1 MLSISKIKLTAEGI
15 EKYHGAEGEH
25 NALGTTTLEDYYNE
39 AGAGGD
45 REYMAAVW
53 HGRGAERQGLDG
65 IVRREDFGLALRGIS
80 QDGEMLV
87 QNAGELNRRAA
98 IDMTFSAPKSVS
110 VIWGIDDRET
120 GSLWQAIEKTQ
131 VDAVKRALDF
141 YQRHA
146 AEVRFG
152 EAGKTK
158 ADAEIVAA
166 LFQHGTSR
174 ISAESLA
181 KGVPPDVQLHTHSI
195 VMSYAHFSP
204 DGVSQSEPWMMKA
217 GGVEALDSELRASAR
232 RSFEAWAAEN
242 PAPAK
247 KYGFEGYVS
256 YTQGKWAEEM
266 RSIHAGEKSTAAM
279 EFASAYKWKMALGAV
294 YRVDQAW
301 RLRELGL
308 NIKRDG
314 EFYEIRGVPRALRD
328 ELSKRT
334 AEIEKLLAERNA
346 GGGKANE
353 AANLA
358 TRISKAEASFHEIQS
373 RVIELAREHGF
384 SLDNLER
391 HAGVLPSID
400 AAWSEARRDVV
411 DEWRVSALTRLS
423 ESGMPENMVE
433 RHRADIEA
441 QYRER
446 IVEIDR
452 DEVGGRAEE
461 QIAAHVLARLTET
474 KSVFKE
480 PDVYREVMT
489 AAQGLMSVNDAERIA
504 EHIQDQCIELQREF
518 TIEKGGKT
526 VTTIEHALT
535 TPEMLQIETETEALL
550 VRMAL
555 TPREELSSEAVRAGI
570 DQFHAEKRAQQAP
583 GDKPFAL
590 STEQVRAIQHI
601 FREQLTVLVG
611 DAGTGKSTS
620 VQAIETIHNIYR
632 AEGYETH
639 GVAPLSKAA
648 AELGSAANIRSGSV
662 ERFLL
667 DVASGKIN
675 LHPKSV
681 VIVDEAGRVG
691 ARQMEKI
698 VRLAEQAGTKLILMG
713 DHKQTQ
719 AFAAGSPFRA
729 AQRTLDSMGRKS
741 SIQQLTQIIRQRSDD
756 LKAAVVAIRDRTPAA
771 ALQWHLERGEVAIVK
786 AEKDVPPALAAMAMQ
801 RSAALE
807 SQGKPA
813 EIIILTR
820 TNGRADKVNEAM
832 RDALKQAGRLED
844 GAIYRTRAMEKGTG
858 KIEIEIS
865 VRDRLI
871 VTKNDN
877 RGENVGG
884 SQLKNGDTMTVVRA
898 LEGGR
903 IEVHVDRTG
912 ELKEVE
918 PENMFLKH
926 GYAMTIDKSQG
937 ISPENILIWGTR
949 DFSAEHAYVAES
961 RARSEAGWVF
971 SEQELNAIGKMAP
984 VPDEWRKAVNA
995 IEAERIAGGAQ
1006 PSISDEDKKDFNRVY
1021 QYLEKHSPETLET
1034 GGPYPVGSQLNR
1046 IAHVLEALK
1055 TSEQKVNALDFKVLN
1070 DGYRKAGLSPTV
1082 INGVTVWEKSDA
1094 SLERAIALNV
1104 KAEAVE
1110 KALTDLDT
1118 MQAGKP
1124 GYEPAEKALEILAPD
1139 GLSVDE
1145 ARVWA
1150 EQVSR
1155 AANIMRGIEVERA
1168 QDKARH
1174 TVEGS
1179 AAHEEALTALEKL
1192 APAHISRESLLGWAD
1207 FVVRNEQNPEMVRE
1221 GVVIGRLAEP
1231 GQDQLARVLEGQ
1243 HWRDVGSRAELAT
1256 PGRAGWERAL
1266 ATGRLSIDAPRA
1278 AQMPAIERV
1287 AKELDSALNRLATH
1301 ESERPDE
1308 VPGLEYRQATAD
1320 LDKLSPEGLSS
1331 AEARQ
1336 WAERVC
1342 AAAAVARES
1351 VSVRN
1356 AAREQSLP
1364 SDMQA
1369 AIVRAQMR
1377 ADEQL
1382 AATFAGEYTGEI
1394 QTRDEIADPRLL
1406 EMERERASL
1415 SFALERAGEITAA
1428 HDALH
1433 AAEKIIRGADIGEIK
1448 PGREIEPWMQ
1458 KTGGVEALSPAM
1470 RESAQQSFDA
1480 WAERKPD
1487 AAEKYGLES
1496 YVEYVQEKWAESAEQ
1511 RRLEQDN
1518 QPHEVENLDERVEI
1532 ARDTRDQAR
1541 QTLEKLAP
1549 ASIPREDVSRWAGKV
1564 AQAVEVVRDASEA
1577 RREAGTRGEV
1587 SEIQHERSG
1596 VETRAAV
1603 QLARVVDGKEWR
1615 EVQDRATLANSRLAA
1630 YERMRASI
1638 NSSVMRMADNVEKR
1652 LNAIAA
1658 HEPES
1663 REYRKEVTEL
1673 AKLAPESVAPD
1684 DTVKWGENLS
1694 RAAGIAIAA
1703 QKERASVGQDKAV
1716 PADVRDSL
1724 ARLEMKA
1731 NEQLVRV
1738 SQGENWQT
1746 VEKHEGLADVRLH
1759 TGLREVENDRA
1770 RDVATQRV
1778 EVSRGIE
1785 GERLG
1790 KAEAIEEALYRV
1802 VAQEIDTPGREHA
1815 MARLEAHAPEGLARD
1830 EVMDW
1835 AEKVSHA
1842 AEVVRDAIEMRDEGR
1857 EAQIPTAMQEAY
1869 DMDARVAG
1877 GQLERV
1883 MDGKN
1888 WQEVAAPALGE
1899 LATASEI
1906 ETRPM
1911 PEIERAPAAD
1921 KSLDDVL
1928 AEFDT
1933 PALADAPTASGRE
1946 LDDRLDFEAP
1956 SVGVE
1961 DTATS
1966 IDAPEKPSLD
1976 AGNDLEF

>member
-25 NALGTTTLEDYYNE
+25 NALGTATLEEYYDE
-39 AGAGGD
+39 AGAGGE

-53 HGRGAERQGLDG
+53 YGRGAERQELEG

-110 VIWGIDDRET
+110 IIWGLDDRET
-120 GSLWQAIEKTQ
+120 GPWWQAIEKTQ
-131 VDAVKRALDF
+131 ADAAKRALDF
-141 YQRHA
+141 YQHHA

-152 EAGKTK
+152 AAGKTK

-217 GGVEALDSELRASAR
+217 GGIEALDSGLRESAR
-232 RSFEAWAAEN
+232 RSFEAWATEN
-242 PAPAK
+242 PVPAQ

-256 YTQGKWAEEM
+256 YTQKKWAEEM
-266 RSIHAGEKSTAAM
+266 RAIHTGEKSTAAM
-279 EFASAYKWKMALGAV
+279 DFSSAYKWKMAIGAV

-314 EFYEIRGVPRALRD
+314 EFYEIRGVPKALCD

-346 GGGKANE
+346 SGGRANE

-358 TRISKAEASFHEIQS
+358 TRISKAEASFHEIQA

-400 AAWSEARRDVV
+400 AAWAEARRDVV
-411 DEWRVSALTRLS
+411 DEWRVGALTRLS
-423 ESGMPENMVE
+423 ESGMPENLLE
-433 RHRADIEA
+433 RHRADIET

-504 EHIQDQCIELQREF
+504 EHIHEQCIELEREF
-518 TIEKGGKT
+518 TLEKGGKT

-535 TPEMLQIETETEALL
+535 TPEMLQIETETEARL

-555 TPREELSSEAVRAGI
+555 TPREELSGEAVQAGI
-570 DQFHAEKRAQQAP
+570 DQFHAERRAQQAP
-583 GDKPFAL
+583 SDKPFTL
-590 STEQVRAIQHI
+590 SPEQVRTIQHI

-611 DAGTGKSTS
+611 DAGTGKSTG
-620 VQAIETIHNIYR
+620 VQAIEAIHNIYR
-632 AEGYETH
+632 TEGYETH

-698 VRLAEQAGTKLILMG
+698 VRQVERAGAKLILMG

-729 AQRTLDSMGRKS
+729 AQRTLESMGRES

-771 ALQWHLERGEVAIVK
+771 ALQWHLARGEVAIVK
-786 AEKDVPPALAAMAMQ
+786 TEKDVPRALAAMALQ

-807 SQGKPA
+807 SEGKPA
-813 EIIILTR
+813 DVIILTR

-832 RDALKQAGRLED
+832 RDALKQAGRLDD
-844 GAIYRTRAMEKGTG
+844 GALYHTRAMEKGTG
-858 KIEIEIS
+858 KTQIEIS

-871 VTKNDN
+871 VMKNDN

-884 SQLKNGDTMTVVRA
+884 TQLKNGDTMTVIRA

-912 ELKEVE
+912 ELKELE
-918 PENMFLKH
+918 PDKMFLKH

-995 IEAERIAGGAQ
+995 IEAERVAGGAQ
-1006 PSISDEDKKDFNRVY
+1006 PSISEEDKKDFNRVY
-1021 QYLEKHSPETLET
+1021 KYLEKHSPETLET

-1046 IAHVLEALK
+1046 IAHVIEALK

-1070 DGYRKAGLSPTV
+1070 DGYRKAGLRPTV
-1082 INGVTVWEKSDA
+1082 VSGVTVWEKSDA
-1094 SLERAIALNV
+1094 SLERAIALNA

-1110 KALTDLDT
+1110 QALSELDT

-1124 GYEPAEKALEILAPD
+1124 GYEPAEKALQLLAPE
-1139 GLSVDE
+1139 GLSIDE

-1168 QDKARH
+1168 RDAARH

-1179 AAHEEALTALEKL
+1179 AAREEALTTLEKL
-1192 APAHISRESLLGWAD
+1192 APAHITRETLLGWAD
-1207 FVVRNEQNPEMVRE
+1207 FIVRNAQDPEMVRE

-1231 GQDQLARVLEGQ
+1231 GQDQLARVLGGQ

-1278 AQMPAIERV
+1278 SQMPAIERV
-1287 AKELDSALNRLATH
+1287 AKELESALNRIATH
-1301 ESERPDE
+1301 EPERTDE
-1308 VPGLEYRQATAD
+1308 IPSLEYRQAEAD
-1320 LDKLSPEGLSS
+1320 LDKLAPEGLSGV
-1331 AEARQ
+1331 EARQ

-1342 AAAAVARES
+1342 AAAAVVRES
-1351 VSVRN
+1351 LDARN

-1369 AIVRAQMR
+1369 AIVRVQLR

-1382 AATFAGEYTGEI
+1382 AATFASEYAGEI
-1394 QTRDEIADPRLL
+1394 QTRNELADPRLL

-1415 SFALERAGEITAA
+1415 AFALERAGEITAA
-1428 HDALH
+1428 HDTLR
-1433 AAEKIIRGADIGEIK
+1433 AAEKVIRGAEIGEMNLD
-1448 PGREIEPWMQ
+1448 REFEPWMK
-1458 KTGGVEALSPAM
+1458 KTGGAEALSPAM
-1470 RESAQQSFDA
+1470 HESAQKSFDV
-1480 WAERKPD
+1480 WAKRMPE
-1487 AAEKYGLES
+1487 AAEKHGFEN
-1496 YVEYVQEKWAESAEQ
+1496 YVAYVQEKWAETAERQ
-1511 RRLEQDN
+1511 RLAQDHR
-1518 QPHEVENLDERVEI
+1518 QIEAESPEEGVALARASRDE
-1532 ARDTRDQAR
+1532 ALQS
-1541 QTLEKLAP
+1541 LGKLAP
-1549 ASIPREDVSRWAGKV
+1549 ASVPREDVSRWAEKV

-1577 RREAGTRGEV
+1577 RREAGTCGEV

-1615 EVQDRATLANSRLAA
+1615 EVQDRVTLADPRLAA
-1630 YERMRASI
+1630 YERMQASI
-1638 NSSVMRMADNVEKR
+1638 NSSVMRMADDVEKK

-1663 REYRKEVTEL
+1663 REYKKAVVEL
-1673 AKLAPESVAPD
+1673 AKLAPESVARE
-1684 DTVKWGENLS
+1684 DTVKWGESLS
-1694 RAAGIAIAA
+1694 KAAGIAIAA
-1703 QKERASVGQDKAV
+1703 QNERASMGQDKAV

-1724 ARLEMKA
+1724 ARLEMRS

-1746 VEKHEGLADVRLH
+1746 VEKHEGLADAQLH
-1759 TGLREVENDRA
+1759 TGLREVENDRV
-1770 RDVATQRV
+1770 REVATLRV

-1790 KAEAIEEALYRV
+1790 KAEAIEEALNRV
-1802 VAQEIDTPGREHA
+1802 VAHEIDTPEREDA
-1815 MARLEAHAPEGLARD
+1815 MARLEAHAPDGLARD

-1842 AEVVRDAIEMRDEGR
+1842 AEVVRDAIEVRDEGR

-1877 GQLERV
+1877 GQLARV

-1888 WQEVAAPALGE
+1888 WQEVAAPGE
-1899 LATASEI
+1899 LAAASEI
-1906 ETRPM
+1906 ETRPV
-1911 PEIERAPAAD
+1911 PEIERAPAVD

-1946 LDDRLDFEAP
+1946 LDDRLGFEMPSLGAGDTAASIDSPEQP
-1956 SVGVE
+1956 SV
-1961 DTATS
+1961 
-1966 IDAPEKPSLD
+1966 D